1 VDFKSL
7 ITLLAHRLYAGK
19 ALILYLAF
27 LLAELLIVNQISDL
41 PVSLGARVYKA
52 EQIATFTIPSD
63 NFYGPGAALM
73 LVPFL
78 WARENL
84 IIAAATYFLI
94 GSWGYWKITSF
105 VSNKIVRNIARTAL
119 PVNSYLIWLINSSQ
133 DTVFEFTLLVWSAY
147 FLVRSRFVAFSLV
160 TFLLCET
167 RAGYWAF
174 FLGTALFLL
183 VKDLVQKKG
192 IKFSKVLAYPLLVLA
207 STFNFIVYDSPSPAL
222 EGGMTAYFSYS
233 KYHYL
238 SLPKM
243 DMDAFL
249 GGPQGIFSPDFKPKM
264 PEGVTP
270 AQEDKIYEQAAI
282 ESALENKKETLLGW
296 MQKFDSYF
304 FDVQKVPHLPGLY
317 VLDQST
323 KTINIEDERLSW
335 NLVLGNLVFE
345 IQRTLLVTLGFIALG
360 IWLASRMLLDA
371 ASRIRPRLGLLAL
384 PYLFGIV
391 PGMLMYTETRFKIVS
406 ELLLVPLIAEIY
418 SLVIQRRKSLRK
430 SN

>member
-1 VDFKSL
+1 
-7 ITLLAHRLYAGK
+7 
-19 ALILYLAF
+19 
-27 LLAELLIVNQISDL
+27 
-41 PVSLGARVYKA
+41 
-52 EQIATFTIPSD
+52 
-63 NFYGPGAALM
+63 
-73 LVPFL
+73 VPFL
-78 WARENL
+78 WAKENL

-94 GSWGYWKITSF
+94 GSWGYWKLTSL
-105 VSNKIVRNIARTAL
+105 VSNKVVRNIARVAL

-304 FDVQKVPHLPGLY
+304 FDVQTVPHLPGLY

-418 SLVIQRRKSLRK
+418 SLVLQRRKTLRK
-430 SN
+430 SD